1 MTRLGAAEILE
12 RLVGFATVSRDSNL
26 PLIDW
31 IRNYLADHGIASQL
45 VADDTGRKANLF
57 ASIGPATEG
66 GLVLSGHTD
75 VVPIDGQAW
84 TSDPFKLTDRGDKLY
99 GRGACDMKGFIAVA
113 LSRVPD
119 LVGAKLTRPVHLMFS
134 YDEEIGCLGAPRMI
148 AAASAQIPKPGA
160 VIVGEPTSMRVANE
174 HKGICTVH
182 TRVSGV
188 EAHSSLVHKGV
199 SAVMIAAELIERL
212 REVGARF
219 AEAPATER
227 AKRFTPPYTSMSV
240 NTIQGGTA
248 INILAAIC
256 EFGWDVRS
264 LPGGSATEA
273 LEEINRFSREKVA
286 ALEAAG
292 KHCSIQSNVL
302 ANVPPLDGL
311 GGVAEALAHAVSETQ
326 ADSITVPFAT
336 EGGQFQRAGWSTVVC
351 GPGSIEQA
359 HKPDEFIE
367 RSQITACEAFLE
379 RAIARQCRPA
389 GP

>member
-1 MTRLGAAEILE
+1 
-12 RLVGFATVSRDSNL
+12 
-26 PLIDW
+26 
-31 IRNYLADHGIASQL
+31 
-45 VADDTGRKANLF
+45 
-57 ASIGPATEG
+57 
-66 GLVLSGHTD
+66 
-75 VVPIDGQAW
+75 
-84 TSDPFKLTDRGDKLY
+84 
-99 GRGACDMKGFIAVA
+99 
-113 LSRVPD
+113 
-119 LVGAKLTRPVHLMFS
+119 
-134 YDEEIGCLGAPRMI
+134 
-148 AAASAQIPKPGA
+148 
-160 VIVGEPTSMRVANE
+160 
-174 HKGICTVH
+174 
-182 TRVSGV
+182 
-188 EAHSSLVHKGV
+188 
-199 SAVMIAAELIERL
+199 MIAAEIIEQL

-351 GPGSIEQA
+351 RPRQHRTGSQGRRVHRALADAGPA
-359 HKPDEFIE
+359 KRFWTA
-367 RSQITACEAFLE
+367 RS
-379 RAIARQCRPA
+379 RRQCRPGQPQGPDPAKVSLQTNGLEQSLDATSCATRSRDSRLVPALRA
-389 GP
+389 GKIRPFILPSA